1 MPYGQG
7 TYGSKVGR
15 PTKPKPKP
23 KPKPKNK

>member
-7 TYGSKVGR
+7 TYGAKVGR

>member
-7 TYGSKVGR
+7 TYGTKVGR